1 MPKRKTKKRTIRTRW
16 QQFEYKHTTLLAAS
30 VALFILLLDTAIMTS
45 FLGVIEGLGTLGM
58 FLAGVLYV
66 SVFTAAAAVVVI
78 YEMAQTFN
86 PWLVILIASL
96 GTVLGDLLI
105 MVTFENKL
113 AGELTKILQRLRFDK
128 ILGVLKRPKLR
139 PLFLMIGLAIV
150 GSPIPDE
157 VGITL
162 MDLTHYSKFRILSL
176 AFIANMFGIAAIV
189 GVGVAVN

>member
-1 MPKRKTKKRTIRTRW
+1 MAKTKRKKRTIRTRW
-16 QQFEYKHTTLLAAS
+16 QRFEYKHTTLLVAS
-30 VALFILLLDTAIMTS
+30 LAIFILLLDTAIMTS
-45 FLGVIEGLGTLGM
+45 FLGAIEGLGALGM

-66 SVFTAAAAVVVI
+66 SVFTAAASVVII

-105 MVTFENKL
+105 MLTFENKF
-113 AGELTKILQRLRFDK
+113 AGELTRILQKLKFDK
-128 ILGVLKRPKLR
+128 VLGVLKRPKLR

-162 MDLTHYSKFRILSL
+162 MDLTHYSRFRILTM
-176 AFIANMFGIAAIV
+176 AFFANMFGIAAIV
-189 GVGVAVN
+189 GVGVAIS